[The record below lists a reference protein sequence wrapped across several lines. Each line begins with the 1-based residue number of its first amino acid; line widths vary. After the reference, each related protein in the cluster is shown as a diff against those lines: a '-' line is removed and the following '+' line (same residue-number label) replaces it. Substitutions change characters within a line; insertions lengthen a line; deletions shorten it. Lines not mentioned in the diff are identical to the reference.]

1 MRGDHSRVTRCLRT
15 TAASFRDNEASISE
29 RVLLSY
35 AARRVIVPAGTGLGT
50 PAAVKVVRTTSFWN
64 AGSSAMS
71 GCMIMSGAAM
81 STKSDAKEVRT
92 RPFLYVTP
100 GESYAALRVA
110 VRMLSGTRAGWSR
123 THDALYRVIWL
134 RNSTHL

>member
-1 MRGDHSRVTRCLRT
+1 MCGFLQRLSQFPQMKSSHSHLHSVYRESCLRT

-35 AARRVIVPAGTGLGT
+35 AARRVILPAGTGLGT

-81 STKSDAKEVRT
+81 SRGMRNQT
-92 RPFLYVTP
+92 RSFDLARP
-100 GESYAALRVA
+100 
-110 VRMLSGTRAGWSR
+110 
-123 THDALYRVIWL
+123 
-134 RNSTHL
+134 